1 MRLIFLGP
9 PGVGKGTQAEFV
21 AKEFGIPKLST
32 GDLLRDSVQKKT
44 SLGVQAKGFMDRG
57 ELVPDEVVIG
67 LVREKLNSAECRN
80 GFLLDGFPR
89 TVPQADQLG
98 TLLDSKGNSLD
109 RVLYFTLSKDEIV
122 RRISGRRSCPQCKAV
137 YHIQAI
143 PPKKDGICDVCG
155 TVLIQRN
162 DDKPETIESR
172 LAVYHEQTAPLIKYY
187 EGQNLLSELEGSG
200 AVNDVQRRL
209 LALLS

>member
-172 LAVYHEQTAPLIKYY
+172 LAVYHEQTAPLIDYY